1 MAKARDAFRT
11 ISEVSEVLDTPAH
24 VLRFWESK
32 FTQVKPVKRA
42 GGRRY
47 YRPEDVT
54 LLGGIKTLLHDQGM
68 TIKAVQALLRSE
80 GVKHVQSLSSP
91 LSEIEM
97 GDVVEHRSAAGA
109 SESLGAGPVD
119 NVVPLQT
126 RQRDVPASPEK
137 TEPADAA
144 ISAHDQSRD
153 KAKTDD
159 SVAFGTEMPPPTP
172 ITPDSD
178 APVPTAERQDAS
190 LRHDVEPEPVA
201 TAMPPPTAIPAG
213 SEAETKSDTATDDA
227 PSQPETPSLPDLI
240 ETDAEG
246 PGPRFFDQWK
256 ATKDAHVMARADRI
270 APLVQRLESL
280 RDRMRHAS

>member
-80 GVKHVQSLSSP
+80 GVKHVQSLSAP

-97 GDVVEHRSAAGA
+97 GDVVEHRPAAGA
-109 SESLGAGPVD
+109 SESVDAGPVD

-126 RQRDVPASPEK
+126 RQRDAPASTEK

-144 ISAHDQSRD
+144 ISAHEQSRVQ
-153 KAKTDD
+153 ATTDD
-159 SVAFGTEMPPPTP
+159 SVVFGTEMPPPTP
-172 ITPDSD
+172 IAPDSD
-178 APVPTAERQDAS
+178 APEPTADRQDAS

-201 TAMPPPTAIPAG
+201 TAMPPPTAITAG
-213 SEAETKSDTATDDA
+213 SEAETQPDTATDDA
-227 PSQPETPSLPDLI
+227 PPQPETPSLPDLI

-256 ATKDAHVMARADRI
+256 ATKDAHVMAQADRI
-270 APLVQRLESL
+270 APLAQRLEAL